1 MSARLRHLAVENA
14 AGIMSDLAVY
24 GDGYGQA
31 YAKRERVKGVIRDDL
46 TEHSVACRMD
56 MAARWVV
63 NGLPQVEVEPRLAA
77 SLMASTIS
85 SEHFMEVAIPWSCF
99 VVLLPA
105 GLVKITSVG
114 FDGKAGLVWE
124 ADSVFV
130 SHEAGRVL
138 LTLFSDKGSIFAW
151 MVDDLAELSDA
162 DAVDDIAKDYRLG
175 SGQYETPPLA
185 GVEDE
190 LRAMNSRAMAVVGRL
205 VFGVCAEMD
214 APSYREL
221 IVIGPPPTPPQ
232 KKGRRRVWPTAWN
245 FKIVRDVK
253 LDLRSWVI
261 SFLSG
266 AEGKKKQVQSLIRG
280 HHKRQVWGTG
290 RLLRKWI
297 HIEPHWRGGEKDPIA
312 VRSHILSPEA
322 V

>member
-175 SGQYETPPLA
+175 SG
-185 GVEDE
+185 
-190 LRAMNSRAMAVVGRL
+190 
-205 VFGVCAEMD
+205 
-214 APSYREL
+214 
-221 IVIGPPPTPPQ
+221 PTPPQ